1 MAGYESIV
9 PSPAATEDAVNQLV
23 ELVGLL
29 ASEVR
34 ELRDELVARDLSPWM
49 TTEEAAAWL
58 KVSRD
63 TLDKYAASHGHE
75 EGGPVNVGEQRKV
88 LRWNRETIDGWFR
101 RAAAIAAPRPMRR
114 ASAPAPRPGRASPTE
129 RFDWSKV

>member
-1 MAGYESIV
+1 MSTSTGAD
-9 PSPAATEDAVNQLV
+9 ADAVRQLV
-23 ELVGLL
+23 ELVGAL
-29 ASEVR
+29 ASELR
-34 ELRDELVARDLSPWM
+34 ELRDELGRDASPWM

-75 EGGPVNVGEQRKV
+75 DGGPVNVGEQRKV
-88 LRWNRETIDGWFR
+88 LRWNRDTLDGWFR
-101 RAAAIAAPRPMRR
+101 RVAGIAAPKSTRR
-114 ASAPAPRPGRASPTE
+114 ASPTRAAPVVPTE

>member
-1 MAGYESIV
+1 MSTSTGAD
-9 PSPAATEDAVNQLV
+9 ADAVRQLV
-23 ELVGLL
+23 ELVGAL
-29 ASEVR
+29 ASELR
-34 ELRDELVARDLSPWM
+34 ELRDELGRDPSPWM

-88 LRWNRETIDGWFR
+88 LRWNRDTIDGWFR
-101 RAAAIAAPRPMRR
+101 RAAGIAPPKPTRRAAPPR
-114 ASAPAPRPGRASPTE
+114 STPAAIPTE